1 METATIAPTQR
12 ASAPRLAPE
21 VEEELVRYEAR
32 VDAFLRGDLGAEE
45 FKAFR
50 LMHGVYGQR
59 QQGVHMIRVKV
70 PHGDLTPAQFRRLA
84 ELSESSSNGIG
95 HVTTRSDVQFHYV
108 PLDQTPTFLR
118 RLAEVGLTTREACGN
133 TVRNVTACFLAGVCR
148 FEAFDVTPYADL
160 VSRYFLRHPLVQA
173 LPRKFKI
180 SASGCSTDCA
190 LAGIHD
196 LGIVATVRIVGAK
209 TERGLK
215 LYVGGGLGAFP
226 IPAQLLE
233 AFVPAEELL
242 AHVEAILRVYEAHGE
257 RKDRNRARIK
267 FLVQKLGVAEFRRL
281 YLEALDVVRSE
292 GKRYPT
298 IGESVLD
305 IEAVDEVH
313 APAEGT
319 PFAPKAAPAGATPY
333 EVWRTANV
341 LEQKQKGFY
350 AVQVLLVRGNL
361 TAAQFRGL
369 ADVAERHA
377 SGRIRTTIHQN
388 VSLEWIAE
396 ADLPAVFEGL
406 SAIGLAEAGALGI
419 HDVVACPG
427 STTCQ
432 IGITKAIELGAALHD
447 RFVGRF
453 AKEPDLA
460 GVRVRISG
468 CPNSCGH
475 HHIGSLGF
483 FGTSRNVDGEP
494 VPHYQVLVGGSGDG
508 ETVRIGRPVLRVPS
522 ARVPETVERLITLY
536 RERRGAG
543 ETFDAFYR
551 RIEIAVVKGRLA
563 DLADVPPREVDPAV
577 REDWGG
583 GFTLKGVGKGECS
596 A

>member
-1 METATIAPTQR
+1 MQTTTIAPIHE
-12 ASAPRLAPE
+12 PRLLPG
-21 VEEELVRYEAR
+21 VEEELARYEAR
-32 VDAFLRGDLGAEE
+32 VEAFLRGEVPPEE

-59 QQGVHMIRVKV
+59 QQGVYMIRVKV

-84 ELSESSSNGIG
+84 ELSETYSTGIG
-95 HVTTRSDVQFHYV
+95 HVTTRSDVQFHFV
-108 PLDQTPTFLR
+108 PLEATPTFLR

-133 TVRNVTACFLAGVCR
+133 TVRNVTSCFLAGVCR

-160 VSRYFLRHPLVQA
+160 VSRYFLRHPLVQS

-190 LAGIHD
+190 LAGTHD
-196 LGIVATVRIVGAK
+196 LGIVASLRSVDGRS
-209 TERGLK
+209 ERGFR

-226 IPAQLLE
+226 IPAQLL
-233 AFVPAEELL
+233 APFVPAEELL
-242 AHVEAILRVYEAHGE
+242 QHVEAILRVYEAHGE

-267 FLVQKLGVAEFRRL
+267 FLVQKLGIEEFRRL
-281 YLEALDVVRSE
+281 YVTAREAIRIE
-292 GKRYPT
+292 GRRFPT
-298 IGESVLD
+298 VGETVLD
-305 IEAVDEVH
+305 TEAVDEVH
-313 APAEGT
+313 APATGT
-319 PFAPKAAPAGATPY
+319 PFAPKAAPVGATPF
-333 EVWRTANV
+333 EVWRAANV
-341 LEQKQKGFY
+341 LEQKHKGFH

-369 ADVAERHA
+369 AEIAERHA
-377 SGRIRTTIHQN
+377 SGRIRTTITQN
-388 VSLEWIAE
+388 VTLEWVAE
-396 ADLPAVFEGL
+396 ADLPAVFQAL
-406 SAIGLAEAGALGI
+406 TAIGLAEAGALGI

-432 IGITKAIELGAALHD
+432 IGITNAIELGAALHD
-447 RFVGRF
+447 RLVGRF

-475 HHIGSLGF
+475 HHVGSLGF

-508 ETVRIGRPVLRVPS
+508 ETVRIGRPVLRVPA
-522 ARVPETVERLITLY
+522 ARVPETVERLIALY
-536 RERRGAG
+536 REKRAPG
-543 ETFDAFYR
+543 EAFDAFYR
-551 RIEIAVVKGRLA
+551 RIEITVVKERLT
-563 DLADVPPREVDPAV
+563 DLAYVPPKDVDPSV

-583 GFTLKGVGKGECS
+583 GFSLKRLGKGECS